1 MSQYLIKSVPFPN
14 AVLSLDLSQDEL
26 EDEMFSIT
34 CADKSIRVFTVD
46 GREIMSKTAHEHPM
60 TCICMSNEAPGRTPI
75 MATCSRDNKIVI
87 WNPYKGKVIRGLK
100 LEIPEVRCMALHLGS
115 SSEFNPVGSTYLIL
129 GSVNGLISIWDL
141 NSSKCHS
148 VHRDHT
154 GAILCVKVALV
165 TSEEADGTESDSV
178 VVVTGSS
185 DCSARTFNLYTK
197 KPKMVFQT
205 RQVIGAVAI
214 AGRGFRSLVASAG
227 ADGNI
232 RVWDETSG
240 ILLHIM
246 QGHLDAIYSL
256 DFWFGHEILLISSSA
271 DRSVRVWDLLTA
283 EMVVTLLGHNDVVT
297 GCTVAT
303 NPRPAIISSSLDC
316 TVKVW
321 DLDYIIAIFYRTY
334 FLCIPFNRGRRN
346 EIDSDNPNFE
356 YNSDNHT
363 ERVPL
368 YMSEAQRQLHDPPPV
383 NVKQIENNQ
392 QPQGQEQSQTRP
404 AESTNFE
411 DLFENS
417 APVAQS
423 AGPVVVMNSNR
434 RRSSLL
440 GVMFGGNNNKARTVN
455 PMGGTTKTRNT
466 VRQSSHNRIMRGFSQ
481 AVAIN
486 TAEQEQART
495 NQQTNLQRRLEQ
507 RKVGLQEEPNDNLER
522 TDSTV
527 AAASSKKKAYAR
539 ATMKRSYSMN
549 LKRGKAAEMLRQRL
563 AEREVSDKSNKSN
576 DSNDNDYERGAS
588 ASNDSEIGNP
598 NVEKDYDALISQ
610 YKDQFA

>member
-14 AVLSLDLSQDEL
+14 AVLSLDISQDEL

-34 CADKSIRVFTVD
+34 CADRSIRVFTVD
-46 GREIMSKTAHEHPM
+46 GREIMSKTAHDHPM
-60 TCICMSNEAPGRTPI
+60 TCICMSNEAPGRTPV

-154 GAILCVKVALV
+154 GPILCIKVALV
-165 TSEEADGTESDSV
+165 TSEEADGTESESV
-178 VVVTGSS
+178 IVVTGSS

-205 RQVIGAVAI
+205 RQIVGAVAI

-271 DRSVRVWDLLTA
+271 DRSIRVWDLLTA

-334 FLCIPFNRGRRN
+334 FLCIPFNRGKRN

-368 YMSEAQRQLHDPPPV
+368 YMSEAQRQLQNPAPTSV
-383 NVKQIENNQ
+383 SQTENNQ
-392 QPQGQEQSQTRP
+392 QLEGQPQTQTQTRP
-404 AESTNFE
+404 AENTNFE
-411 DLFENS
+411 DMFENS
-417 APVAQS
+417 APAAQT
-423 AGPVVVMNSNR
+423 AGPVEVMNPGR
-434 RRSSLL
+434 RRSSLI
-440 GVMFGGNNNKARTVN
+440 GVMFGGNKNKARTVN
-455 PMGGTTKTRNT
+455 PEGGHPKGGTN
-466 VRQSSHNRIMRGFSQ
+466 RQDSHSRIMRGFSKANAIKSAELEGDRAAHQ
-481 AVAIN
+481 AS
-486 TAEQEQART
+486 
-495 NQQTNLQRRLEQ
+495 LQRRLEQ
-507 RKVGLQEEPNDNLER
+507 RKAGQPTPPEVLDR
-522 TDSTV
+522 SDSAI
-527 AAASSKKKAYAR
+527 AATSTKKKNYAR
-539 ATMKRSYSMN
+539 ETVKRSYSMN
-549 LKRGKAAEMLRQRL
+549 LKRNKAAEMLRQRL
-563 AEREVSDKSNKSN
+563 AEKEKNSDKNKSSN
-576 DSNDNDYERGAS
+576 DSYSNERGAS
-588 ASNDSEIGNP
+588 ASNVSESDNSH
-598 NVEKDYDALISQ
+598 VEKDYDALISQ